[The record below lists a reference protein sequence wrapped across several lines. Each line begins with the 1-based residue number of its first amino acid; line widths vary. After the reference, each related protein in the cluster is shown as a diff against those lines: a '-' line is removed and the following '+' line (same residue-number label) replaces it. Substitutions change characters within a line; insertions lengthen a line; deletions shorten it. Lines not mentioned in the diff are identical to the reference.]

1 MGQWLIPC
9 LLSSCPVGQM
19 AGSWGWLHEDIRVV
33 AQGVMLG
40 ITQRCTCGAWGWHW
54 DWGFAMSFGAEGKV
68 VPEVWGKADPA
79 AGSVLW

>member
-40 ITQRCTCGAWGWHW
+40 ITQRSTLEHEA
-54 DWGFAMSFGAEGKV
+54 GAETG
-68 VPEVWGKADPA
+68 
-79 AGSVLW
+79 VLP

>member
-1 MGQWLIPC
+1 
-9 LLSSCPVGQM
+9 M

-40 ITQRCTCGAWGWHW
+40 ITQRSTLEHGAGAETGVLPWV
-54 DWGFAMSFGAEGKV
+54 FGAEGKV
-68 VPEVWGKADPA
+68 VPEVLDKADPA